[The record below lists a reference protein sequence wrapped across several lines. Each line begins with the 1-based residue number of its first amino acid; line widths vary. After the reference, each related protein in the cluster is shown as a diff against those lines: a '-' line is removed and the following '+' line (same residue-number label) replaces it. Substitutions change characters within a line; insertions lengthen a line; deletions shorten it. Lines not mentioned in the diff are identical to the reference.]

1 MFSLIFLIYYD
12 EEFLEDV
19 EVKLNTIFK
28 IIEKLPKTICLN
40 VICVVSTFHCYQTT
54 LLHETRMIPLS
65 LL

>member
-40 VICVVSTFHCYQTT
+40 VICVVSTFHW
-54 LLHETRMIPLS
+54 LS
-65 LL
+65 NNSAL